1 MMDLKEKQMSNWT
14 LERTFSTY
22 VEAKEFKEVLQQSS
36 RGATIQVK
44 IKRYSTLNG
53 VERYG
58 VKTRTDPSLAD
69 AVKQIE
75 EKTEDELKVQKQI
88 GIAKKKSSEEAI
100 KELQPVTKVEGKQEP
115 TPENTTKGVSSTMV
129 TVTPRRMRST

>member
-1 MMDLKEKQMSNWT
+1 MSNWT
-14 LERTFSTY
+14 LERTLSTY

-75 EKTEDELKVQKQI
+75 EKTS
-88 GIAKKKSSEEAI
+88 KKKE
-100 KELQPVTKVEGKQEP
+100 K
-115 TPENTTKGVSSTMV
+115 KG
-129 TVTPRRMRST
+129 

>member
-36 RGATIQVK
+36 RGATIQLK

-75 EKTEDELKVQKQI
+75 EKTS
-88 GIAKKKSSEEAI
+88 KKKE
-100 KELQPVTKVEGKQEP
+100 K
-115 TPENTTKGVSSTMV
+115 KG
-129 TVTPRRMRST
+129 

>member
-1 MMDLKEKQMSNWT
+1 MMGLKEKQMSNWT
-14 LERTFSTY
+14 LERTLSTY

-75 EKTEDELKVQKQI
+75 EKTS
-88 GIAKKKSSEEAI
+88 KKKE
-100 KELQPVTKVEGKQEP
+100 K
-115 TPENTTKGVSSTMV
+115 KG
-129 TVTPRRMRST
+129 